1 MDHVADLRAPCAPEQ
16 LFGWVDDLTRYPSWL
31 GIVERAE
38 PAEPADGDEGPAWI
52 VDLAAR
58 VGPFS
63 RAKRLRMVRTE
74 CDPPRSAT
82 FRRREIDGREHGTW
96 VLRAEV
102 SADDA
107 APGGSGS
114 RLTMHLHYGG
124 RLWGPVLEPVLRD
137 EIERSRGRLLTLVD
151 PATA

>member
-1 MDHVADLRAPCAPEQ
+1 MDHTAEVVAPCRPAE
-16 LFGWVDDLTRYPSWL
+16 LFVWVDDLSRYPDWH

-38 PAEPADGDEGPAWI
+38 PAPGEPGDLGPAWT

-74 CDPPRSAT
+74 HEPGRRASFA
-82 FRRREIDGREHGTW
+82 RREVDGRDHGTW
-96 VLRAEV
+96 RLTASVEPL
-102 SADDA
+102 DGDA
-107 APGGSGS
+107 GS

-124 RLWGPVLEPVLRD
+124 RLWGPILEPILND
-137 EIERSRGRLLTLVD
+137 AIDGSRRRLLELV
-151 PATA
+151 ASRAS